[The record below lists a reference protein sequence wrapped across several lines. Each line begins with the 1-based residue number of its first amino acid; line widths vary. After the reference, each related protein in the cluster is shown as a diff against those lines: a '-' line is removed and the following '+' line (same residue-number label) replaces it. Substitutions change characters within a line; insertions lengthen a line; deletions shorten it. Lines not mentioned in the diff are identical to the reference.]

1 MSKVEPAR
9 SGIFLLSPVPK
20 EPQFHIMAHGER
32 PAVAVLKQL
41 IPKASKDM
49 SRNHLVSLQV
59 LYFLGQCEIAR
70 CSRCA
75 RDRHFR
81 GYASFEIG
89 GLQKLFIG
97 CGFGGCKRIII

>member
-1 MSKVEPAR
+1 
-9 SGIFLLSPVPK
+9 
-20 EPQFHIMAHGER
+20 MAQGER
-32 PAVAVLKQL
+32 PAAAVLKQL
-41 IPKASKDM
+41 IPKASNDM

-70 CSRCA
+70 CSGCA

-97 CGFGGCKRIII
+97 CGFGGCKRVIIRDFSSLRKKV